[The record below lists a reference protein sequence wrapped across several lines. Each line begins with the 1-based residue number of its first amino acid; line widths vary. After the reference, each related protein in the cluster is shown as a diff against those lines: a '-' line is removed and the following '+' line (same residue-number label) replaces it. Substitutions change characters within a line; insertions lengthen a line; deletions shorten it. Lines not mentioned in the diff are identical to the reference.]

1 MRRRLPLA
9 PWAAEVNRKVK
20 ALGLIHKPARK
31 AKPTTEAAHG

>member
-31 AKPTTEAAHG
+31 AKTTTEAAE